1 MTSEREKLE
10 SETLGQL
17 ADRMQDGPDSDRR
30 YFAPLAEIERRKAA
44 WMKASADAQI
54 EAVEAAKE
62 AARYTKRT
70 TLYMLLSARCS
81 WRLSSA
87 QF

>member
-30 YFAPLAEIERRKAA
+30 YFGPLAEIERRKAA

-54 EAVEAAKE
+54 EAAEAAKE
-62 AARYTKRT
+62 TAATQNKRRST
-70 TLYMLLSARCS
+70 CS
-81 WRLSSA
+81 CR
-87 QF
+87 